1 MGHKLPPK
9 QLVLYKLI
17 DELLMTEWDPCSA
30 NGVPEARDE
39 YYSYIP
45 QIFKLA
51 MDGSSPDKIA
61 KHLLFIENEWMGCKG
76 NKKVCLS
83 VANKIVN
90 KKKELGL

>member
-1 MGHKLPPK
+1 MGQKLSPK
-9 QLVLYKLI
+9 QLTLYKLI
-17 DELLMTEWDPCSA
+17 NELLMTEWDPCGV

-39 YYSYIP
+39 YDSYVP

-51 MDGSSPDKIA
+51 MDGSSPERIA
-61 KHLLFIENEWMGCKG
+61 KHLLFIENEQMCCKES
-76 NKKVCLS
+76 KKVCLS